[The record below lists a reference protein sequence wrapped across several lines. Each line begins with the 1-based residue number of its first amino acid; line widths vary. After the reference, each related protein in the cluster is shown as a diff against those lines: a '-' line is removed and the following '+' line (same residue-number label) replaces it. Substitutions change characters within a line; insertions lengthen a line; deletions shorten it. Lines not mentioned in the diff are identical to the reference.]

1 MPDAC
6 GVAERVQL
14 MTEGRN
20 FRGGA
25 IFASLKMT
33 ALRKVA
39 LAMEELAY
47 EAGDAIVQL
56 GGVER
61 LRQLAGLYDDN
72 PDPPGKLKQAA
83 GAEDSED
90 DECRLREVA
99 MDALR
104 CIADAQRRTEQ
115 LELAARQER
124 ENAETERAEAG
135 VASAS

>member
-1 MPDAC
+1 MGSVLWQLDSPNPL
-6 GVAERVQL
+6 VAECAASCIGV
-14 MTEGRN
+14 MVSEKIA
-20 FRGGA
+20 GA
-25 IFASLKMT
+25 AS
-33 ALRKVA
+33 
-39 LAMEELAY
+39 
-47 EAGDAIVQL
+47 GDAIVQL

-72 PDPPGKLKQAA
+72 PDSPSKLKQAA

-124 ENAETERAEAG
+124 ENAETECAEAG
-135 VASAS
+135 VASSQVAQ